1 MGEVR
6 ITVRVRPGASR
17 TRVGGSYGEPPQ
29 LIVAVNAPPVDGAAN
44 EAVSAALAD
53 ALGVIRRQVS
63 IATGHSSRTKL
74 VVVTVPDEDVPG
86 LRATIALLLD

>member
-6 ITVRVRPGASR
+6 ITVR
-17 TRVGGSYGEPPQ
+17 
-29 LIVAVNAPPVDGAAN
+29 VNAPPVDGAAN

-53 ALGVIRRQVS
+53 ALGVRRRLVS